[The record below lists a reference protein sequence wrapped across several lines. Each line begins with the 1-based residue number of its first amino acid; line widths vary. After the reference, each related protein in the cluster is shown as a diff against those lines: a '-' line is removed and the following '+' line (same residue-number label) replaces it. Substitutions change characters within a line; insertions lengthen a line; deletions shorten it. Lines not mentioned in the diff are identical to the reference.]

1 MSDIKEFI
9 QQTKNKGMVLGL
21 DTMRTLA
28 ERLGNP
34 QNKPKH
40 IIHIA
45 GTNGKGSVGAF
56 IESAL
61 ICSGHTVGRYTSPA
75 VFSHLEVFRKN
86 GKSICEDEY
95 NRLMETVMD
104 TKIVPT
110 EFEAETALAFLFVSD
125 CDYAVIET
133 GLGGLEDATNIITAP
148 KTAVITSISLD
159 HMHFLGDTIE
169 EIAEQKCG
177 IFNESTMVIAAAQ
190 TEAAR
195 RIIAQKARRLQL
207 SSAKKTEN
215 IRIFDSY
222 QLFDYGAM
230 KDITIRLMGDFQTDN
245 AAAAIETLLTLGIN
259 EKDIRYGLEAAQWH
273 GRFEIISKEPIVI
286 IDGAHNRSAFGEL
299 KKSLIKYYPDSK
311 FNFITGVLKDKEYNV
326 AAALFAPV
334 AQSVYT
340 ITPPNPRALDKAEYA
355 EEFKRHGVNAVP
367 IETDNLKSVL
377 RSDCINV
384 IFGSLSFMAQIKDI
398 FQSYPQNHQWHE
410 RR

>member
-1 MSDIKEFI
+1 MNGIKEFV
-9 QQTKNKGMVLGL
+9 QETKNKGMVLGL

-86 GKSICEDEY
+86 GKSICKDEY
-95 NRLMETVMD
+95 NRLMKTVMD
-104 TKIVPT
+104 TGIVPT
-110 EFEAETALAFLFVSD
+110 EFEAETALAFLFVSG

-133 GLGGLEDATNIITAP
+133 GLGGLEDATNIITVP

-159 HMHFLGDTIE
+159 HMRFLGGTIE
-169 EIAEQKCG
+169 EIAAQKCG
-177 IFNESTMVIAAAQ
+177 IFNENTTVISAVQ

-215 IRIFDSY
+215 IRAFDNY

-230 KDITIRLMGDFQTDN
+230 KDVKIRLMGEFQTDN
-245 AAAAIETLLTLGIN
+245 AAAAIETLLSLGIN
-259 EKDIRYGLEAAQWH
+259 ENDIRSGLESAQWH

-286 IDGAHNRSAFGEL
+286 IDGAHNRSAFYEL

-311 FNFITGVLKDKEYNV
+311 FNFITGVLKDKEYNI
-326 AAALFAPV
+326 AAELFAPL

-340 ITPPNPRALDKAEYA
+340 ITPPNPRALDKSEYA

-367 IETDNLKSVL
+367 VETDNLKSVL
-377 RSDCINV
+377 RSGCVNV
-384 IFGSLSFMAQIKDI
+384 IFGSLSFMAQIKDV
-398 FQSYPQNHQWHE
+398 FQSYLQNHQ
-410 RR
+410 

>member
-1 MSDIKEFI
+1 MNGIKEFV
-9 QQTKNKGMVLGL
+9 QETKNKGMVLGL

-86 GKSICEDEY
+86 GKSICKDEY
-95 NRLMETVMD
+95 NRLMKTVMD
-104 TKIVPT
+104 TGIVPT
-110 EFEAETALAFLFVSD
+110 EFEAETALAFLFVSG

-133 GLGGLEDATNIITAP
+133 GLGGLEDATNIITVP
-148 KTAVITSISLD
+148 KMAVITSISLD
-159 HMHFLGDTIE
+159 HMRFLGGTIE
-169 EIAEQKCG
+169 EIAAQKCG
-177 IFNESTMVIAAAQ
+177 IFNENTTVISAVQ

-215 IRIFDSY
+215 IRAFDNY

-230 KDITIRLMGDFQTDN
+230 KDVKIRLMGEFQTDN
-245 AAAAIETLLTLGIN
+245 AAAAIETLLSLGIN
-259 EKDIRYGLEAAQWH
+259 ENDIRSGLESAQWH

-286 IDGAHNRSAFGEL
+286 IDGAHNRSAFYEL

-311 FNFITGVLKDKEYNV
+311 FNFITGVLKDKEYNI
-326 AAALFAPV
+326 AAELFAPL

-340 ITPPNPRALDKAEYA
+340 ITPPNPRALDKSEYA

-367 IETDNLKSVL
+367 VETDNLKSVL
-377 RSDCINV
+377 RSGCVNV
-384 IFGSLSFMAQIKDI
+384 IFGSLSFMAQIKDV
-398 FQSYPQNHQWHE
+398 FQSYLQNHQ
-410 RR
+410 

>member
-1 MSDIKEFI
+1 MSDIKEFVRE
-9 QQTKNKGMVLGL
+9 TKNKGMVLGL

-61 ICSGHTVGRYTSPA
+61 ICSGYTVGRYTSPA
-75 VFSHLEVFRKN
+75 VFSPLEVFRKN
-86 GKSICEDEY
+86 GKSITENEY
-95 NRLMETVMD
+95 GALMKKVMD
-104 TKIVPT
+104 TGIVPT
-110 EFEAETALAFLFVSD
+110 EFEAQTALAFLFVCD

-159 HMHFLGDTIE
+159 HMRFLGSTIE
-169 EIAEQKCG
+169 EITAQKCG
-177 IFNESTMVIAAAQ
+177 IFNKDTTVITAAQ
-190 TEAAR
+190 TEAAE
-195 RIIAQKARRLQL
+195 RIIKEKSRRLQL

-215 IRIFDSY
+215 IRHFDNC

-230 KDITIRLMGDFQTDN
+230 KDVKIRLMGEFQTDN
-245 AAAAIETLLTLGIN
+245 AAAAIETLLSLGIGEDN
-259 EKDIRYGLEAAQWH
+259 IRYGLEAARWH
-273 GRFEIISKEPIVI
+273 GRFEIISENPIVI
-286 IDGAHNRSAFGEL
+286 IDGAHNRSAFAEL
-299 KKSLIKYYPDSK
+299 KKSLIKYYPEAK
-311 FNFITGVLKDKEYNV
+311 FNFVTGVLSDKEYNV
-326 AAALFAPV
+326 AAELFAPM

-340 ITPPNPRALDKAEYA
+340 ITPPNPRALDKSEYA
-355 EEFKRHGVNAVP
+355 EEFKRHSVNAVP
-367 IETDNLKSVL
+367 IETNKLKTVL
-377 RSDCINV
+377 RSDCVNV

-398 FQSYPQNHQWHE
+398 FQSYPQNHQWNE
-410 RR
+410 RL